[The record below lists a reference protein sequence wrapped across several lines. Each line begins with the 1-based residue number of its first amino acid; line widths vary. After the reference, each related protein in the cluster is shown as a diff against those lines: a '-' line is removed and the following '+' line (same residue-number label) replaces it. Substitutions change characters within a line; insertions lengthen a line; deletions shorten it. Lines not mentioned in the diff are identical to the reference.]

1 MPPGSS
7 FGSFNSAA
15 DDTTQ
20 RKKDNLLLAAVKA
33 GDANRIEQALAEG
46 ANPNTQDGLP
56 LRITAEN
63 DDYLT
68 AKTLMQQNADIGY
81 ALLQART
88 ENEAIPREYKGS
100 GVFSY
105 RQAKTSEGRVL
116 EQKLNKIIGRLDTFQ
131 KTYLES
137 SMPQEQMILMRE
149 MQERLIRMEKQI
161 KQLTEPQKL
170 EKSGTKLSAPTP
182 AGKP

>member
-7 FGSFNSAA
+7 SSSFNSVA
-15 DDTTQ
+15 DDAAQ
-20 RKKDNLLLAAVKA
+20 AKKDNLLFAAVKA
-33 GDANRIEQALAEG
+33 QNAQRITQALAEG
-46 ANPNTQDGLP
+46 ANPNAQNGLP

-68 AKTLMQQNADIGY
+68 AKTLMQHHADIGY

-88 ENEAIPREYKGS
+88 ENDAIPREYKGS
-100 GVFSY
+100 GVFAY
-105 RQAKTSEGRVL
+105 RQPRTSEGRAL
-116 EQKLNKIIGRLDTFQ
+116 EQKLGKIIGRLDTFQ

-137 SMPQEQMILMRE
+137 SIPQEQMILIRE

-170 EKSGTKLSAPTP
+170 EKSGAKLSPPTP

>member
-7 FGSFNSAA
+7 LSSFNAIA
-15 DDTTQ
+15 DEATQ
-20 RKKDNLLLAAVKA
+20 RKKDNLLLSAVKT
-33 GDANRIEQALAEG
+33 GDANRIAQAVAEG
-46 ANPNTQDGLP
+46 ADPNTQNGLP

-68 AKTLMQQNADIGY
+68 AKTLMQHHADIGY
-81 ALLQART
+81 ALMQART
-88 ENEAIPREYKGS
+88 ENDAIPREYKGS
-100 GVFSY
+100 GVFAY
-105 RQAKTSEGRVL
+105 RQPRTSEGRAL

-170 EKSGTKLSAPTP
+170 EKSGAKLSAPTP